1 MTIVVL
7 QSPTDEGRAAIR
19 AAGREAQL
27 RGADVVA
34 VRHVG
39 VAGGGQEARLND
51 ARGELDAA
59 VAELTERGISAT
71 GRLEL
76 GPQSE
81 AAAVLRTAN
90 ETGAELLVVGLR
102 RRSPVGK
109 LVLGSSAQEI
119 LLNAERPVLAVKADA
134 GAW

>member
-7 QSPTDEGRAAIR
+7 QSPTDEGRAALTV
-19 AAGREAQL
+19 AGREAEL
-27 RGADVVA
+27 RGAEVVA
-34 VRHVG
+34 VRHVA
-39 VAGGGQEARLND
+39 VTGGSHEARLSD

-59 VAELTERGISAT
+59 VAQLTDQGVAAS

-90 ETGAELLVVGLR
+90 ETGAELIVVGLR

-109 LVLGSSAQEI
+109 LILGSSAQEI
-119 LLNAERPVLAVKADA
+119 LLHAERPVLAVKSDE